1 MARKSVTRQLLSL
14 VCLAIAI
21 LGCRGK
27 TPQPDGGGLDV
38 KTVTPEQLPSD
49 IRGAVEETARRQ
61 AVAANR
67 AVTTIRR
74 AYPYEGYSWYEPT
87 AEGRL
92 VAVDVEFV
100 GYTADFDLDDID
112 LIDGVTGDNYGSDPQ
127 VALLTPDGQRAKDEA
142 KEWPPAPKPL
152 RLLLIYAAPRSLES
166 VRLGYWG
173 QVLTADPFPIG
184 GRGPSL
190 PRPDRTPPP

>member
-1 MARKSVTRQLLSL
+1 V
-14 VCLAIAI
+14 AIAG
-21 LGCRGK
+21 LGCRGR
-27 TPQPDGGGLDV
+27 TGPRDDGELKV
-38 KTVTPEQLPSD
+38 KNLTPEELPPEV
-49 IRGAVEETARRQ
+49 RGAVEDTARRQ
-61 AVAANR
+61 AVAADR
-67 AVTTIRR
+67 AGATIHR
-74 AYPYEGYSWYEPT
+74 AYPYDGYSWYEPT
-87 AEGRL
+87 SEGKL

-100 GYTADFDLDDID
+100 GYAADFDLDDID

-127 VALLTPDGQRAKDEA
+127 IALLTPDGQLAKDEA

-173 QVLTADPFPIG
+173 QDLTVRPFPIG

-190 PRPDRTPPP
+190 PPPDRTRRP